1 MITETIK
8 ALSAVAQT
16 MPMNVSNMASVTFFA
31 QANPSVAG
39 HACAFEYSLNSTDG
53 TDGVWLALPAARIT
67 GTTSVETT
75 SGTLAA
81 SSSYAWRAN
90 VTSIP
95 WVRVRVTAHTS
106 GSMVW
111 YGFSSDAV
119 APESLIGVGGSL
131 TATGPAAHDA
141 VISGSPVRIGA
152 RAVTTNY
159 TPVAAGDVADVATTL
174 TGAQVVKLNAPYG
187 AQWRYNGTLTTTA
200 DVALRAAQG
209 AGIFNA
215 LTDLVLQNTNATA
228 TLINI
233 KDGTT
238 TIGTLSL
245 PANMTAPILM
255 HLITPLLS
263 TANAALN
270 IACATAGANVLVI
283 ASGFSGT

>member
-53 TDGVWLALPAARIT
+53 TDGNWVALPVARVA
-67 GTTSVETT
+67 TTATVESA
-75 SGTLAA
+75 SGTLATN
-81 SSSYAWRAN
+81 SSHAWRAN
-90 VTSIP
+90 VISIP

-106 GSMVW
+106 GSMMW
-111 YGFSSDAV
+111 FGFASDIAASEQNITV
-119 APESLIGVGGSL
+119 SGSPQMQ
-131 TATGPAAHDA
+131 GFAAHDA
-141 VISGSPVRIGA
+141 VISGNPVRIGA

-159 TPVAAGDVADVATTL
+159 TPVAAGDVADISTTL

-187 AQWRYNGTLTTTA
+187 GQWRYNGTLTTTA

-228 TLINI
+228 TFVYI
-233 KDGTT
+233 KDGSTV
-238 TIGTLSL
+238 ISTLSL
-245 PANMTAPILM
+245 PANMTAPILI

-270 IACATAGANVLVI
+270 IAAATTGANVLVT
-283 ASGFSGT
+283 ASGFSGA